1 MIVLAVGLTS
11 EPIVPITTPG
21 PRRSAATEWPPPVDW
36 LVLSADPRT
45 RDRVLET
52 IRRDGLTSHAALARA
67 PQGPPGYGRRYRCA
81 FVDLVHAVGDDD
93 GMARWLEALRLY
105 RTRLAIRGADGD
117 SDHERRAR
125 VAGAVAYLPG
135 EIDPRGL
142 ARLVTEIS
150 RLAA

>member
-11 EPIVPITTPG
+11 EPIVRITTPG
-21 PRRSAATEWPPPVDW
+21 PRRSAATEGPPPVDW
-36 LVLSADPRT
+36 LVVSADPRT

-81 FVDLVHAVGDDD
+81 FVDLVHAVG
-93 GMARWLEALRLY
+93 
-105 RTRLAIRGADGD
+105 GADGD